1 MELASPQIK
10 FQDISLH
17 LLKEKAV
24 WIPEMSSIFIADLHF
39 GKAAH
44 FRKSGIPIPEP
55 IHQEDLTILHT
66 LITTYNPKNV
76 YFLGDLFHSDLNQ
89 QWTTLNHFLRG
100 FAQVN
105 FNLVLGNHDI
115 LPASEYDLSTF
126 GVFRE
131 PLELENLILSH
142 EPLDEIEK
150 DKINLCGHIHP
161 GIRLVGK
168 ARQSIRLSCF
178 FYKPNQLILPA
189 FGKFTGLALVK
200 PSSNDQVFGI
210 TNKRVIPILS

>member
-1 MELASPQIK
+1 MKIVIPQIN
-10 FQDISLH
+10 FHETPLI

-24 WIPEMSSIFIADLHF
+24 WIPSLNSIFIADLHF

-55 IHQEDLTILHT
+55 IHHEDLINLQD
-66 LITTYNPKNV
+66 LIIAYQPHNV
-76 YFLGDLFHSDLNQ
+76 YFLGDLFHSDWNDQWTILNQ
-89 QWTTLNHFLRG
+89 FLSR
-100 FAQVN
+100 FENVN
-105 FNLVLGNHDI
+105 FKLVLGNHDI
-115 LPASEYDLSTF
+115 LPTSEYDHSSF
-126 GVFRE
+126 DVYKG

-142 EPLDEIEK
+142 EPLAKIAK
-150 DKINLCGHIHP
+150 DRINLCGHIHP

-189 FGKFTGLALVK
+189 FGRFTGLALVK
-200 PSSNDQVFGI
+200 PSSKDQVFGI
-210 TNKRVIPILS
+210 TNDKVIPILS